1 MYFSKLFVPTTRQDP
16 SDAELISHKL
26 MVRSGMIK
34 KTAAGIYNWLPL
46 GYKVLKKV
54 ENIVRKNLDNF
65 GAQEI
70 LMPMVQPAEL
80 WKESLRFDQYGKELL
95 KFKDRSDR
103 DFVLGP
109 THEEIICEI
118 FRSYPISYKELPI
131 NLYQIQTKFRDEIR
145 PRFGVMRCRE
155 FLMKDAYSFDIDEKG
170 MEKSYENMKDAY
182 VSIFNDIGLDYR
194 IVKADAGNIGGDV
207 SEEFHIIADSGE
219 DLLAISDSSDFA
231 ANVEVLEYEKDP
243 SELDGEPSPDGKG
256 KLMIKRGIE
265 VGHIFQLGQK
275 YSEKMSVSIKD
286 SSGKGI
292 DVFMGCYGVGVSR
305 IVAASIEQ
313 NHDDKGIIWPYAI
326 APFHVNVICLDPKK
340 EEVLK
345 ECESVYQI
353 IKDAGH
359 DVLLDNR
366 DIRAGQK
373 FTDNEIL
380 GIPYS
385 IVIGPKNFSN
395 NSFEFVPRKTN
406 KKLDLNID
414 EIKQRLEEEK
424 LSLIH
429 I

>member
-34 KTAAGIYNWLPL
+34 KTAAGIYNWLPI
-46 GYKVLKKV
+46 GYRVLKKV

-95 KFKDRSDR
+95 KFKDRSER

-155 FLMKDAYSFDIDEKG
+155 FLMKDAYSFDIDERG

-182 VSIFNDIGLDYR
+182 ISTFDDIGLDYR

-219 DLLAISDSSDFA
+219 DLLAISDASDFA

-243 SELDGEPSPDGKG
+243 SDLDGQPSPDGKG
-256 KLMIKRGIE
+256 KLIIKRGIE

-292 DVFMGCYGVGVSR
+292 DSFMGCYGIGVSR
-305 IVAASIEQ
+305 IVAAAIEQ

-359 DVLLDNR
+359 DVLLDDR

-380 GIPYS
+380 GVPFS

-395 NSFEFVPRKTN
+395 NSFEFVIRKTN
-406 KKLDLNID
+406 EKLDLNID

-424 LSLIH
+424 
-429 I
+429 

>member
-118 FRSYPISYKELPI
+118 FRSYPISYKELPV

-243 SELDGEPSPDGKG
+243 SELDGEPSPDGQG

-286 SSGKGI
+286 CLSDETILTNTDFPSSN
-292 DVFMGCYGVGVSR
+292 
-305 IVAASIEQ
+305 Q
-313 NHDDKGIIWPYAI
+313 
-326 APFHVNVICLDPKK
+326 
-340 EEVLK
+340 
-345 ECESVYQI
+345 
-353 IKDAGH
+353 
-359 DVLLDNR
+359 
-366 DIRAGQK
+366 
-373 FTDNEIL
+373 
-380 GIPYS
+380 
-385 IVIGPKNFSN
+385 
-395 NSFEFVPRKTN
+395 
-406 KKLDLNID
+406 
-414 EIKQRLEEEK
+414 
-424 LSLIH
+424 LITSPTLAF

>member
-54 ENIVRKNLDNF
+54 ENIVRKNLDYF

-305 IVAASIEQ
+305 IVAAAIEQ

-353 IKDAGH
+353 IKDGGH
-359 DVLLDNR
+359 DVLLDDR

-424 LSLIH
+424 
-429 I
+429 

>member
-155 FLMKDAYSFDIDEKG
+155 FLMKDAYSFDVEEKE

-207 SEEFHIIADSGE
+207 SEEFHILADSGE

-359 DVLLDNR
+359 DVLLDDR

-424 LSLIH
+424 
-429 I
+429 

>member
-34 KTAAGIYNWLPL
+34 KTAAGIYNWLPI
-46 GYKVLKKV
+46 GYRVLKKV

-95 KFKDRSDR
+95 KFKDRSER

-182 VSIFNDIGLDYR
+182 ISTFDDIGLDYR

-219 DLLAISDSSDFA
+219 DLLAISDASDFA

-243 SELDGEPSPDGKG
+243 SELDGQPSPDGKG
-256 KLMIKRGIE
+256 KLIIKRGIE

-292 DVFMGCYGVGVSR
+292 DSFMGCYGIGVSR
-305 IVAASIEQ
+305 IVAAAIEQ

-345 ECESVYQI
+345 ECQSVYQI

-359 DVLLDNR
+359 DVLLDDR

-380 GIPYS
+380 GVPFS

-395 NSFEFVPRKTN
+395 NSFEFVIRKTN
-406 KKLDLNID
+406 EKLDLNID

-424 LSLIH
+424 
-429 I
+429 

>member
-80 WKESLRFDQYGKELL
+80 WKESLRFDKYGKELL

-305 IVAASIEQ
+305 IVAAAIEQ

-359 DVLLDNR
+359 DVLLDDR

-406 KKLDLNID
+406 EKLDLNID

-424 LSLIH
+424 
-429 I
+429 

>member
-305 IVAASIEQ
+305 IVAAAIEQ

-359 DVLLDNR
+359 DVLLDDR

-395 NSFEFVPRKTN
+395 NRFEFVARKTN
-406 KKLDLNID
+406 EKLDLNID

-424 LSLIH
+424 
-429 I
+429 

>member
-305 IVAASIEQ
+305 IVAAAIEQ

-359 DVLLDNR
+359 DVLLDDR

-385 IVIGPKNFSN
+385 IVIGPKNFSK
-395 NSFEFVPRKTN
+395 NSFEFVSRKTN
-406 KKLDLNID
+406 EKLDINID

-424 LSLIH
+424 
-429 I
+429 

>member
-80 WKESLRFDQYGKELL
+80 WKESVRFDQYGKELL

-305 IVAASIEQ
+305 IVAAAIEQ

-359 DVLLDNR
+359 DVLLDDR

-373 FTDNEIL
+373 FTDNVIL

-385 IVIGPKNFSN
+385 IVMTS
-395 NSFEFVPRKTN
+395 
-406 KKLDLNID
+406 
-414 EIKQRLEEEK
+414 
-424 LSLIH
+424 
-429 I
+429 

>member
-34 KTAAGIYNWLPL
+34 KTAAGIYNWLPI
-46 GYKVLKKV
+46 GYRVLKKV

-95 KFKDRSDR
+95 KFKDRSER

-182 VSIFNDIGLDYR
+182 ISTFDDIGLDYR

-219 DLLAISDSSDFA
+219 DLLAISDASDFA

-243 SELDGEPSPDGKG
+243 SELDGQPSPDGKG
-256 KLMIKRGIE
+256 KLIIKRGIE

-286 SSGKGI
+286 SSGRGI
-292 DVFMGCYGVGVSR
+292 NSFMGCYGIGVSR
-305 IVAASIEQ
+305 IVAAAIEQ

-359 DVLLDNR
+359 DVLLDDR

-380 GIPYS
+380 GVPFS

-395 NSFEFVPRKTN
+395 NSFEFVIRKTN
-406 KKLDLNID
+406 EKLDLNID

-424 LSLIH
+424 
-429 I
+429 

>member
-16 SDAELISHKL
+16 SDAELISHRL

-54 ENIVRKNLDNF
+54 ENIVRKNLDYF

-305 IVAASIEQ
+305 IVAAAIEQ

-395 NSFEFVPRKTN
+395 NRFEFVSRKTN
-406 KKLDLNID
+406 EKLDLNID

-424 LSLIH
+424 
-429 I
+429 

>member
-256 KLMIKRGIE
+256 KLTIKRGIE

-305 IVAASIEQ
+305 IVAAAIEQ

-340 EEVLK
+340 EGVLK

-359 DVLLDNR
+359 DVLLDDR

-406 KKLDLNID
+406 EKLDLNID

-424 LSLIH
+424 
-429 I
+429 

>member
-256 KLMIKRGIE
+256 KLTIKRGIE

-359 DVLLDNR
+359 DVLLDDR

-424 LSLIH
+424 
-429 I
+429 

>member
-243 SELDGEPSPDGKG
+243 SELDGEPSPDGQG

-305 IVAASIEQ
+305 IVAAAIEQ

-359 DVLLDNR
+359 DVLLDDR

-406 KKLDLNID
+406 EKLDLNID

-424 LSLIH
+424 
-429 I
+429 

>member
-109 THEEIICEI
+109 THEEVICEI

-305 IVAASIEQ
+305 IVAAAIEQ

-359 DVLLDNR
+359 DVLLDDR

-406 KKLDLNID
+406 EKLDLNID

-424 LSLIH
+424 
-429 I
+429 

>member
-54 ENIVRKNLDNF
+54 ENIVRKNLDGF
-65 GAQEI
+65 GGQEI

-95 KFKDRSDR
+95 KFKDRSER

-118 FRSYPISYKELPI
+118 FRSYPISYKDLPI

-155 FLMKDAYSFDIDEKG
+155 FLMKDAYSFDIDEKS
-170 MEKSYENMKDAY
+170 MEMSYKNMKEAY
-182 VSIFNDIGLDYR
+182 VSTFDDIGLDYR

-256 KLMIKRGIE
+256 KLIIKRGIE

-286 SSGKGI
+286 SSGQSI
-292 DVFMGCYGVGVSR
+292 DVFMGCYGIGVSR
-305 IVAASIEQ
+305 IVAAAIEQ
-313 NHDDKGIIWPYAI
+313 NHDDKGIIWPYSI
-326 APFHVNVICLDPKK
+326 APFHVNIICLDPKK
-340 EEVLK
+340 DEVLK

-353 IKDAGH
+353 LKDAGH
-359 DVLLDNR
+359 DVILDDR
-366 DIRAGQK
+366 DMRAGQK

-395 NSFEFVPRKTN
+395 NNFEFVIRKTN
-406 KKLDLNID
+406 EKLDLSID
-414 EIKQRLEEEK
+414 EIKQKMEEEK
-424 LSLIH
+424 
-429 I
+429 

>member
-46 GYKVLKKV
+46 GYRVLKKV
-54 ENIVRKNLDNF
+54 ENIVRKNLDKF

-80 WKESLRFDQYGKELL
+80 CKESLRFDQYGKELL

-305 IVAASIEQ
+305 IVAAAIEQ

-359 DVLLDNR
+359 DVLLDDR

-406 KKLDLNID
+406 EKLDLNID

-424 LSLIH
+424 
-429 I
+429 

>member
-34 KTAAGIYNWLPL
+34 KTAAGIYNWLPI
-46 GYKVLKKV
+46 GYRVLKKV

-95 KFKDRSDR
+95 KFKDRSER

-182 VSIFNDIGLDYR
+182 ISTFDDIGLDYR

-219 DLLAISDSSDFA
+219 DLLAISDASDFA

-243 SELDGEPSPDGKG
+243 SELDGQPSPDGKG
-256 KLMIKRGIE
+256 KLIIKRGIE

-292 DVFMGCYGVGVSR
+292 DSFMGCYGIGVSR
-305 IVAASIEQ
+305 IVAAAIEQ

-359 DVLLDNR
+359 DVLLDDR

-395 NSFEFVPRKTN
+395 NSFEFVLRKTN
-406 KKLDLNID
+406 EKLDLNID

-424 LSLIH
+424 
-429 I
+429 

>member
-34 KTAAGIYNWLPL
+34 KTAAGIYNWLPI
-46 GYKVLKKV
+46 GYRVLKKV

-95 KFKDRSDR
+95 KFKDRSER

-182 VSIFNDIGLDYR
+182 ISTFDDIGLDYR

-219 DLLAISDSSDFA
+219 DLLAISDASDFA

-243 SELDGEPSPDGKG
+243 SELDGQPSPDGKG
-256 KLMIKRGIE
+256 KLIIKRGIE

-292 DVFMGCYGVGVSR
+292 DSFMGCYGIGVSR
-305 IVAASIEQ
+305 IVAAAIEQ
-313 NHDDKGIIWPYAI
+313 NHDDKGIIWPYTI

-359 DVLLDNR
+359 DVLLDDR

-380 GIPYS
+380 GVPFS

-395 NSFEFVPRKTN
+395 NSFEFVIRKTN
-406 KKLDLNID
+406 EKLDLNID

-424 LSLIH
+424 
-429 I
+429 

>member
-34 KTAAGIYNWLPL
+34 KTAAGIYNWLPI
-46 GYKVLKKV
+46 GYRVLKKV

-95 KFKDRSDR
+95 KFRDRSER

-182 VSIFNDIGLDYR
+182 ISTFDDIGLDYR

-219 DLLAISDSSDFA
+219 DLLAISDASDFA

-243 SELDGEPSPDGKG
+243 SELDGQPSPDGKG
-256 KLMIKRGIE
+256 KLIIKRGIE

-292 DVFMGCYGVGVSR
+292 DSFMGCYGIGVSR
-305 IVAASIEQ
+305 IVAAAIEQ

-345 ECESVYQI
+345 ECESAYQI

-359 DVLLDNR
+359 DVLLDDR

-380 GIPYS
+380 GVPFS

-395 NSFEFVPRKTN
+395 NSFEFVIRKTN
-406 KKLDLNID
+406 EKLDLNID

-424 LSLIH
+424 
-429 I
+429 

>member
-155 FLMKDAYSFDIDEKG
+155 FLMKDAYSFDIDIKG

-359 DVLLDNR
+359 DVLLDDR

-424 LSLIH
+424 
-429 I
+429 